1 MGKEY
6 PVAPVVG
13 VGGVVVRDG
22 RALIIKRA
30 HEPRRGEWSIPG
42 GTVELGEPL
51 TDAVRRELRE
61 ETGLEVI
68 VGPVIEMFD
77 RIHRDGDGRI
87 RYHFVIIDYLC
98 EAPEGD
104 PVAGTDALD
113 VAWVS
118 AGDLEAYNVN
128 AHAAA
133 VIRRGL
139 EVLRSRRLG
148 TQGLEVLP
156 TPGSRFPAPD

>member
-6 PVAPVVG
+6 PAAPVVG

-51 TDAVRRELRE
+51 ADAVRRELRE
-61 ETGLEVI
+61 ETGLEVS

-98 EAPEGD
+98 EALAGD

-113 VAWVS
+113 VAWVT
-118 AGDLEAYNVN
+118 GEELESYGVN

-139 EVLRSRRLG
+139 
-148 TQGLEVLP
+148 TIHP
-156 TPGSRFPAPD
+156 

>member
-1 MGKEY
+1 MSKEY

-42 GTVELGEPL
+42 GIVELGEPL
-51 TDAVRRELRE
+51 ADAVRRELRE
-61 ETGLEVI
+61 ETGLEVS

-98 EAPEGD
+98 EAPAGE
-104 PVAGTDALD
+104 PVAGTDAEA
-113 VAWVS
+113 VAWVT
-118 AGDLEAYNVN
+118 GEELESYDVN
-128 AHAAA
+128 AHALA

-139 EVLRSRRLG
+139 EVLKSQDPK
-148 TQGLEVLP
+148 TSSTIHP
-156 TPGSRFPAPD
+156 

>member
-6 PVAPVVG
+6 PAAPVVG

-51 TDAVRRELRE
+51 ADAVRRELRE

-98 EAPEGD
+98 EAPAGE
-104 PVAGTDALD
+104 PVAGTDAEA
-113 VAWVS
+113 VAWVT
-118 AGDLEAYNVN
+118 GEELESYDVN
-128 AHAAA
+128 AHALA

-139 EVLRSRRLG
+139 EVLKSQDPK
-148 TQGLEVLP
+148 TSSTIHP
-156 TPGSRFPAPD
+156 

>member
-13 VGGVVVRDG
+13 VGGVVVRAG
-22 RALIIKRA
+22 RALIVKRA

-68 VGPVIEMFD
+68 VGPVIEIFD
-77 RIHRDGDGRI
+77 RIHRDGDGRV

-98 EAPEGD
+98 DAPAGD
-104 PVAGTDALD
+104 PVAGTDALE
-113 VAWVS
+113 VAWVTP
-118 AGDLEAYNVN
+118 DELDVYKVN

-133 VIRRGL
+133 VIKRGL
-139 EVLRSRRLG
+139 GVLKS
-148 TQGLEVLP
+148 
-156 TPGSRFPAPD
+156 